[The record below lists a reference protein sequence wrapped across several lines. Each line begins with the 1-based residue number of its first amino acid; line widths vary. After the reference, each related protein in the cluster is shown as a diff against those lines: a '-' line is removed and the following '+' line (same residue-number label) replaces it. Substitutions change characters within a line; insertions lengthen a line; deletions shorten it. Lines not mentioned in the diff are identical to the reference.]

1 MTVGTFNVRTLALNG
16 KNVLG
21 HAEEILKACRQ
32 KNGCNIVGFQ
42 KTRRDG
48 QNGFTAAGHAVYCSG
63 SGGGMTDGVQGSA
76 RCRASHQGVDLAG
89 CGEGWTGLWMER
101 ISARLMKVRL
111 ILKGSDRMGFHL
123 WFRALRLTVTNRSE
137 TKTSVGPH

>member
-48 QNGFTAAGHAVYCSG
+48 QTGSQQRGTPCTA
-63 SGGGMTDGVQGSA
+63 
-76 RCRASHQGVDLAG
+76 VDLA
-89 CGEGWTGLWMER
+89 E
-101 ISARLMKVRL
+101 V
-111 ILKGSDRMGFHL
+111 
-123 WFRALRLTVTNRSE
+123 
-137 TKTSVGPH
+137 